1 MSGLCISVAKNYP
14 KLLRLLLSV
23 GVNSGTT
30 LLMKMC
36 DRFGKASPRETRLCD
51 RTVFHSSILCQGALS
66 QLTVEQMS

>member
-1 MSGLCISVAKNYP
+1 MSGLCLSVAKNYP

-23 GVNSGTT
+23 RVNSTT

-36 DRFGKASPRETRLCD
+36 DRVGKGSRRETRHCD

-66 QLTVEQMS
+66 QLTVQQMS